1 MNKSQYAERT
11 YYGFTTGLEFY
22 FRLNEGTGQTLF
34 HSVAGTDFNYGTL
47 GGSSAGESSDPVWIS
62 SCVGI
67 PKKYGSSFE
76 NPVSIGVLN
85 LGTTYNNTLNTT
97 SNGYDNDIGDA
108 SDDVYYSFTLN
119 QKSNVV
125 IHQCGSAISDVNLQL
140 LYSDKAIL
148 ANTITYFPWCSNPVT
163 AGVEYVLNP
172 GTYYVVSEGT
182 GTLTGNITT
191 TITSTASSSY
201 PSFPDLRTASGYVGM
216 DSDVQNNVH
225 DNLSNTKVYPNPV
238 ASDVL
243 YFGLTAETFI
253 LTDLTGS
260 VMAEGTNSDHLFVD
274 QLPSGIYFIN
284 IDGKIQKVVVQ

>member
-97 SNGYDNDIGDA
+97 SNGYDNDIEMQ
-108 SDDVYYSFTLN
+108 VMMFI
-119 QKSNVV
+119 
-125 IHQCGSAISDVNLQL
+125 IHL
-140 LYSDKAIL
+140 
-148 ANTITYFPWCSNPVT
+148 
-163 AGVEYVLNP
+163 
-172 GTYYVVSEGT
+172 
-182 GTLTGNITT
+182 
-191 TITSTASSSY
+191 
-201 PSFPDLRTASGYVGM
+201 
-216 DSDVQNNVH
+216 H
-225 DNLSNTKVYPNPV
+225 
-238 ASDVL
+238 
-243 YFGLTAETFI
+243 
-253 LTDLTGS
+253 
-260 VMAEGTNSDHLFVD
+260 
-274 QLPSGIYFIN
+274 
-284 IDGKIQKVVVQ
+284 